1 MLDFIQQNAG
11 SIAVGVM
18 LLAAVAVIIVHL
30 ILDKRSGK
38 CSCGGNCGACGACG
52 HCTGCNDNDKNKTK
66 PQK

>member
-1 MLDFIQQNAG
+1 MLEFIQQNAG

-18 LLAAVAVIIVHL
+18 LLAAVAVIIVHM

-38 CSCGGNCGACGACG
+38 CSCGGNCGGCGNCG
-52 HCTGCNDNDKNKTK
+52 HCTNGNNKNEIK